1 MWSRLQTEQP
11 DLLPC
16 LECLLVKM
24 TDEIAKSQAS
34 YRTLEKAMRTKM
46 TAHEE
51 EMRRLYEEMEA
62 QVRAERMQVL
72 AEQRAREKQLRL
84 EMEREIREKEKL
96 CHELMSN
103 HEAVS

>member
-34 YRTLEKAMRTKM
+34 YRTLEKGYAN
-46 TAHEE
+46 

-62 QVRAERMQVL
+62 RCGRSGDAGAGGAAGPGE
-72 AEQRAREKQLRL
+72 AACRL
-84 EMEREIREKEKL
+84 EMGEGDPGKREL
-96 CHELMSN
+96 CHEVDVESR
-103 HEAVS
+103 